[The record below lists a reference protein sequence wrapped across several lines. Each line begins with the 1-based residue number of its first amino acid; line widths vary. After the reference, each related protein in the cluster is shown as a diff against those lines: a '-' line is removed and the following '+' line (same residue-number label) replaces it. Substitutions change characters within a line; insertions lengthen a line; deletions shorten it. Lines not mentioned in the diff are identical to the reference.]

1 MEDFKYR
8 WQVVS
13 VDYETIDDDLELNP
27 EIVLH
32 YVFYEGVDILPIMN
46 QVDENELKEEMYNQL
61 F

>member
-27 EIVLH
+27 EIVIQAV
-32 YVFYEGVDILPIMN
+32 YYNNVDILPIMN

>member
-1 MEDFKYR
+1 MENFKYR
-8 WQVVS
+8 GEIVEVE
-13 VDYETIDDDLELNP
+13 YETIDDNPELNP

-46 QVDENELKEEMYNQL
+46 QVDENELREEMYNQL